1 MKKFLTLFLCLLF
14 ILILSAC
21 GGKNLKVGNKYA
33 ADLSSG
39 RYEIVFNKSTVTMK
53 LTNND
58 GKIIQNNE
66 YLYSYN
72 KSKKHGAF
80 TINGQTS
87 PFSMDS
93 DGNIKFGNLTFL
105 KEAE

>member
-1 MKKFLTLFLCLLF
+1 MKKFLTLFLCV
-14 ILILSAC
+14 LIIFMLSAC
-21 GGKNLKVGNKYA
+21 GKSIKPGNKYA

-39 RYEIVFNKSTVTMK
+39 RYEMEFNKSTVTMK
-53 LTNND
+53 LTNHD

-105 KEAE
+105 KEEK

>member
-1 MKKFLTLFLCLLF
+1 MKKFLTLFLCLIIIF
-14 ILILSAC
+14 TLSAC
-21 GGKNLKVGNKYA
+21 GKSIKPGNKYA

-39 RYEIVFNKSTVTMK
+39 RYEMTFNKTTVTMQ
-53 LTNND
+53 LTDHN

-66 YLYSYN
+66 YLYNYN

-87 PFSMDS
+87 PFTMDS

-105 KEAE
+105 KQEK